1 MIKVQMSI
9 MNGNAGLAIGARY
22 AITRFMIYAVVVFV
36 LMAIIFKMVGYKEY
50 IPRYMELVRALF
62 IVYGFVVA
70 LCVSIHVKLRV
81 QLIIHCILVFSLSAV
96 IRLAYSLHGLDIFG
110 PSYDSY
116 AYLHVA
122 ERFSTY
128 GWGEYLDAVGRLGY
142 NRDDLGFFSLTY
154 LFARVYNSEVFI
166 AYGMLVLNVVLL
178 YFSSY
183 YLYRLAKLL
192 DIEEWIARLVAVI
205 WCTFPF
211 LTMTM
216 ASGLKEVVF
225 CSLIVLAVYNMYRY
239 KERKRMKSLIGVVF
253 FVVSCLFFR
262 TAIFY
267 LLVFTFILVL
277 WANERNGKKLL
288 ALGLV
293 ACAAMSFILPYLLSM
308 MGYAMESVTAT
319 ADARM
324 SSRGAS
330 STVTGVLPYIAAV
343 LGPFPNMNR
352 TDSYGFM
359 HGYAIFLKCC
369 MSGFFVVGVFR
380 VIKRVDVK
388 WFPLLL
394 FIIGN
399 LLMLIVSGVTL
410 DMRYH
415 ITYIPFFFLLACSNC
430 YGKGSSLYGMYL
442 LCLLFV
448 IWKYNSRSLAV
459 G

>member
-1 MIKVQMSI
+1 MTLGIKSH
-9 MNGNAGLAIGARY
+9 ARKY
-22 AITRFMIYAVVVFV
+22 VIYVAMAYI
-36 LMAIIFKMVGYKEY
+36 LMTILFKMVGYKEY
-50 IPRYMELVRALF
+50 IPTYMEFVRTIF
-62 IVYGFVVA
+62 IGYSFVVVFYDSTRIKMRTLLA
-70 LCVSIHVKLRV
+70 M
-81 QLIIHCILVFSLSAV
+81 HCIVVFGISV
-96 IRLAYSLHGLDIFG
+96 IIRFAYNINGLEIFG

-116 AYLHVA
+116 AYLHLA
-122 ERFSTY
+122 ERFSIYDWRSYVDVLT
-128 GWGEYLDAVGRLGY
+128 RLGY
-142 NRDDLGFFSLTY
+142 NQDDLGYFSLTY
-154 LFARVYNSEVFI
+154 FFARIYNSEAFI
-166 AYGMLVLNVVLL
+166 AYGLLVVNAILL

-192 DIEEWIARLVAVI
+192 NLEERIARLVSLI

-239 KERKRMKSLIGVVF
+239 KEQKRMKNLIGVVIF
-253 FVVSCLFFR
+253 AVSCLFFR

-288 ALGLV
+288 ILGLV
-293 ACAAMSFILPYLLSM
+293 VCAAMSFILPYLLNM
-308 MGYAMESVTAT
+308 MGATMEAVTAT

-324 SSRGAS
+324 NSRGAS
-330 STVTGVLPYIAAV
+330 STITGVLPYVASI

-430 YGKGSSLYGMYL
+430 YGKVSSFFSVYL

-448 IWKYNSRSLAV
+448 IWKYNSRSLAI